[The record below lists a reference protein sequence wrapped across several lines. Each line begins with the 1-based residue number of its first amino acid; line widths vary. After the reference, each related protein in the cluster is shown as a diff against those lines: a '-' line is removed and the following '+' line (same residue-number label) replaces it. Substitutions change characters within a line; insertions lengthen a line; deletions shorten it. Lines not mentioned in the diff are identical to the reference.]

1 MLYPVLIDMPCAKT
15 VQGLTPTLAVINN
28 VSPNSNKI
36 NPKMRYNR
44 VMNLGLI
51 LFGLGETLLITA
63 NVGVSPWTVLAQ
75 GLSFK
80 TGYSIGLTTFFV
92 SIAVLFLW
100 IPLKQKPGIGTILNT
115 IIVSV
120 VIDVSLPYLPNP
132 ETIILQISQ
141 IIIAVVIVGIGS
153 GFYLVANLGPGSRD
167 GLMTGLQRITN
178 KPISLIRAII
188 EISVVIFGWYL
199 GGVVGI
205 GTIVFAIGIGPL
217 VSAGLFS
224 VSRIIK

>member
-1 MLYPVLIDMPCAKT
+1 MKFLILLFTLKKIPVVSWSSYDALNLKPKFITLLYLI
-15 VQGLTPTLAVINN
+15 
-28 VSPNSNKI
+28 
-36 NPKMRYNR
+36 
-44 VMNLGLI
+44 LGLI

-63 NVGVSPWTVLAQ
+63 NAGVSPWTVLAQ
-75 GLSFK
+75 GISIK

-92 SIAVLFLW
+92 SLGVLCLW
-100 IPLKQKPGIGTILNT
+100 IPLRQKPGIGTILNT

-120 VIDVSLPYLPNP
+120 VMDVSLPFLPAP
-132 ETIILQISQ
+132 ETILLQTLQIIS
-141 IIIAVVIVGIGS
+141 AVVIVGLGS
-153 GFYLVANLGPGSRD
+153 GFYLIANLGPGSRD

-188 EISVVIFGWYL
+188 EISVVIVGWYL

-205 GTIVFAIGIGPL
+205 GTIVFALTIGPF
-217 VSAGLFS
+217 VSSGLFS